1 MLKACSSF
9 LITLKIFMKSKT
21 KGCSVLILLKDCLQS
36 DVNWN
41 ATLVVDGY
49 SGSMVGNYLRHLKE
63 KYYPKIDIIFLDQT
77 VGPGVARKLAI
88 IRAIERGCSIILL
101 MTQMTY
107 HIRNG

>member
-21 KGCSVLILLKDCLQS
+21 KGWLITDTIEGLFAQS

-41 ATLVVDGY
+41 ATLVLDGY
-49 SGSMVGNYLRHLKE
+49 SGSMIGNYLRHLKE

-77 VGPGVARKLAI
+77 VGPGVARN
-88 IRAIERGCSIILL
+88 LL
-101 MTQMTY
+101 SSELLKAAAP
-107 HIRNG
+107 